1 MTHNRISTL
10 VIRAIEKQSVS
21 DVDVGL
27 LRNALEEGGCITA
40 DEAEALLRIER
51 LVGDACDAWGPFFID
66 TITAH
71 VVWECRPT
79 GRVTKDQADWVIGQI
94 DQPRSAPNRLV
105 SVLLAS
111 LVSEAVEV
119 DERLL
124 MRALSE
130 NRFGGGA
137 TPAAEALKAA

>member
-1 MTHNRISTL
+1 M
-10 VIRAIEKQSVS
+10 
-21 DVDVGL
+21 
-27 LRNALEEGGCITA
+27 
-40 DEAEALLRIER
+40 
-51 LVGDACDAWGPFFID
+51 
-66 TITAH
+66 
-71 VVWECRPT
+71 VWECRPT

>member
-1 MTHNRISTL
+1 MTQNRIATL
-10 VIRAIEKQSVS
+10 VIRLIEKQSVTDA
-21 DVDVGL
+21 DVAQL
-27 LRNALEEGGCITA
+27 QAALEEGGCIGA
-40 DEAEALLRIER
+40 EEAEALMRVER
-51 LVGDACDAWGPFFID
+51 LVPALCDAFGTFFVD
-66 TITAH
+66 TLTAH
-71 VVWECRPT
+71 FVWECRPT
-79 GRVTKDQADWVIGQI
+79 GRVTGEQTDWLFGQFE
-94 DQPRSAPNRLV
+94 QPRSAPQRLV

>member
-1 MTHNRISTL
+1 MNHNRISTL

-21 DVDVGL
+21 DADVGL
-27 LRNALEEGGCITA
+27 LRDALEEGGCITA
-40 DEAEALLRIER
+40 EEAEALLRIER
-51 LVGDACDAWGPFFID
+51 LVADACDAWGPFFVD

-79 GRVTKDQADWVIGQI
+79 GRVTKEQADWVIGQI

>member
-1 MTHNRISTL
+1 MNHNRISTL

-27 LRNALEEGGCITA
+27 LRDALEEGGCITA
-40 DEAEALLRIER
+40 EEAEALLRIER
-51 LVGDACDAWGPFFID
+51 LVADACDSWGPFFVD

-79 GRVTKDQADWVIGQI
+79 GRVTKEQADWVIGQI

>member
-1 MTHNRISTL
+1 MTQNRISSL
-10 VIRAIEKQSVS
+10 VVRTIEKQSVTEA
-21 DVDVGL
+21 DVAL
-27 LRNALEEGGCITA
+27 LRGALEDGGCISM
-40 DEAEALLRIER
+40 DEAEALMRVER
-51 LVGDACDAWGPFFID
+51 LVGGVCEAWGPFFVD
-66 TITAH
+66 TLTAH

-79 GRVTKDQADWVIGQI
+79 GRVNGEQTDWLMEQL
-94 DQPRSAPNRLV
+94 DQPRNAPARLV

-124 MRALSE
+124 VRALSE

>member
-1 MTHNRISTL
+1 MDTNRISTL
-10 VIRAIEKQSVS
+10 VIRTIEKQSVTE
-21 DVDVGL
+21 VDVGL
-27 LRNALEEGGCITA
+27 MRDALEEGGTITTE
-40 DEAEALLRIER
+40 EAEGLLRIER
-51 LVGDACDAWGPFFID
+51 LVDAACEAWGPFFID

-71 VVWECRPT
+71 LVWECRPT
-79 GRVTKDQADWVIGQI
+79 GRITREQTDWLVEQL
-94 DQPRSAPNRLV
+94 DQPRSASNRLV

-124 MRALSE
+124 VRALSE
-130 NRFGGGA
+130 NRFGGGS